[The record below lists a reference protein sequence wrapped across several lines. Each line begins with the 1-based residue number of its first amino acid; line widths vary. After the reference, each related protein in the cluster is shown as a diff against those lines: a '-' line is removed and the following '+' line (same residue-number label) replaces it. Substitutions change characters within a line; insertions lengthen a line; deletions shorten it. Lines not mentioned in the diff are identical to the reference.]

1 MLFCSSGRKT
11 KSAVEKKN
19 KMDTTRL
26 ISFEEKRSIGKIAN
40 LLGHHDYEY
49 AQPQHQFSFFFL
61 NETCREC
68 TPFLLIKLKP
78 RKAKQRQT
86 QHRFSWPRKA
96 HTCQSIDTATASSIA
111 CLAKRI

>member
-49 AQPQHQFSFFFL
+49 AQPQHQFFFER
-61 NETCREC
+61 NEHRVF
-68 TPFLLIKLKP
+68 PFSINKEV
-78 RKAKQRQT
+78 KAT
-86 QHRFSWPRKA
+86 EG
-96 HTCQSIDTATASSIA
+96 
-111 CLAKRI
+111 